1 MENTLEEGQEQIGGD
16 QLGSFSG
23 IQARDDGGLNE
34 VGSKGD
40 I

>member
-1 MENTLEEGQEQIGGD
+1 MKNTLEEGQEQMEED
-16 QLGSFSG
+16 QLGGFSG

-34 VGSKGD
+34 RCGKGD